1 MSKDVLL
8 HGDTFVLDGRKYENH
23 IPNESNIIQM
33 NYLNINDDKLAP
45 IVSEMNILLADYTIY
60 YQKLRSF
67 HWNVMGENFF
77 DLHNKFEE
85 LYTDARIK
93 IDEIAERILTLRYHP
108 VSLFSKYLEMASIKE
123 ESAFVTDKEMVGSLL
138 SDHQKILKQMKITL
152 DKAAD
157 AGDEGSVDMLG
168 GYIGELEKS
177 SWMLD
182 AFIKDTSEQLKTS
195 EMEKVS

>member
-138 SDHQKILKQMKITL
+138 SDHQKILKQMK
-152 DKAAD
+152 
-157 AGDEGSVDMLG
+157 
-168 GYIGELEKS
+168 KS
-177 SWMLD
+177 SLN
-182 AFIKDTSEQLKTS
+182 
-195 EMEKVS
+195 